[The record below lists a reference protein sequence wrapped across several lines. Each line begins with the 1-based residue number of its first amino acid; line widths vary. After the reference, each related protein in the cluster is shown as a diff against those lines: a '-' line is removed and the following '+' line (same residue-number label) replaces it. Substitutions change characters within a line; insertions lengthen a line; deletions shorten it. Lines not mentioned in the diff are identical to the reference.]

1 MGYVVVSR
9 CHSRAYAEM
18 ADILASA
25 MNPWGFS
32 LFVFGLAVLIT
43 TLLVPLVRDLGLRF
57 GLTDRPD
64 PRKQHKTLVVRIGG
78 IAMVLG
84 FTMALSVIWAYG
96 AFGVLPRNQ
105 ETLIWTAIGGSLAFF
120 CIGLADDLLSLPPL
134 PRLSVQ
140 FLVAT
145 VAWEAGIRITAIN
158 LQPGGQ
164 VLQFSTGFSLMVT
177 VLWLVGITNAI
188 NWIDGLDGL
197 AAGVGSIAAVGL
209 TVVTFYV
216 NDQVALAPTLL
227 AAALAGTCLG
237 FLRHNLNPAQI
248 FMGDGG
254 SYFLGFSLGSIS
266 IIGPAKEF
274 TGVSLLLPLLILFLP
289 LADMSAVV
297 LGRLRSGYSPFHP
310 DRRHL
315 HHRLLRAGFSHRHT
329 VFLIYAITQWLA
341 CLALV
346 VANVGNRFLWLS
358 LATALLIW
366 LLLRSGQKQAAPQG
380 HGEGSG
386 DRVAVN
392 GDNPPLQE
400 QGHGITQ
407 ESHPQPPLQRHL
419 PLVSPATTGGPPPPT
434 KPAATFVSHHNTT
447 HEP

>member
-1 MGYVVVSR
+1 
-9 CHSRAYAEM
+9 M
-18 ADILASA
+18 ADILTSA
-25 MNPWGFS
+25 MSPWGFS
-32 LFVFGLAVLIT
+32 LLVFGLAVLIT
-43 TLLVPLVRDLGLRF
+43 TLLVPLVRGLGLRF

-64 PRKQHKTLVVRIGG
+64 PRKQHKTPVVRIGG
-78 IAMVLG
+78 IGMVLG
-84 FTMALSVIWAYG
+84 FTMALSVTWACG
-96 AFGVLPRNQ
+96 AFGVLPRTQ
-105 ETLIWTAIGGSLAFF
+105 ETLIWATIGGSLAFF
-120 CIGLADDLLSLPPL
+120 CIGLADDLLLLPPL

-145 VAWEAGIRITAIN
+145 VAWEAGIRVTAIN

-297 LGRLRSGYSPFHP
+297 LGRLRAGYSPFYP

-329 VFLIYAITQWLA
+329 VFLIYAIAQWLA

-366 LLLRSGQKQAAPQG
+366 LLLRSGQRQGVPQG
-380 HGEGSG
+380 HGERSG
-386 DRVAVN
+386 DGVAVN
-392 GDNPPLQE
+392 GDEPPPQAG

-407 ESHPQPPLQRHL
+407 DSHLPPPLQHPL
-419 PLVSPATTGGPPPPT
+419 PLASPDTTNGPPPAR
-434 KPAATFVSHHNTT
+434 PAATFVSHHNTT

>member
-1 MGYVVVSR
+1 MVTPSTV
-9 CHSRAYAEM
+9 
-18 ADILASA
+18 
-25 MNPWGFS
+25 NPWSFS
-32 LFVFGLAVLIT
+32 LLVFGLSVLIT
-43 TLLVPLVRDLGLRF
+43 TLLAPLVRGMGLRF

-64 PRKQHKTLVVRIGG
+64 IRKQHRTPIVRIGG

-84 FTMALSVIWAYG
+84 FTLALAVAWACG

-105 ETLIWTAIGGSLAFF
+105 ETLIWAAIWGSLAFF

-134 PRLSVQ
+134 PRLSMQ

-145 VAWEAGIRITAIN
+145 VVWEAGIRITAVN
-158 LQPGGQ
+158 LHLGGQ
-164 VLQFSTGFSLMVT
+164 ALQFSTGFSLLAT
-177 VLWLVGITNAI
+177 VLWLAGITNAI

-197 AAGVGSIAAVGL
+197 AAGVGGIAAVGL

-254 SYFLGFSLGSIS
+254 SYFLGFALASIS

-274 TGVSLLLPLLILFLP
+274 TGVSLLLPLMILFLP

-297 LGRLRSGYSPFHP
+297 MGRLRAGYSPFYP

-329 VFLIYAITQWLA
+329 VFLIYAVTQWLA

-366 LLLRSGQKQAAPQG
+366 LSLRSGQTQTATRSRDDDDSKDQ
-380 HGEGSG
+380 
-386 DRVAVN
+386 VATHDAVA
-392 GDNPPLQE
+392 
-400 QGHGITQ
+400 
-407 ESHPQPPLQRHL
+407 QPAKT
-419 PLVSPATTGGPPPPT
+419 LVS
-434 KPAATFVSHHNTT
+434 HRNTA
-447 HEP
+447 HDP

>member
-1 MGYVVVSR
+1 
-9 CHSRAYAEM
+9 M
-18 ADILASA
+18 ADILTSA
-25 MNPWGFS
+25 ANPWS
-32 LFVFGLAVLIT
+32 LSLLAFGLSVLIT
-43 TLLVPLVRDLGLRF
+43 TLLVPLVQSVGLRF

-64 PRKQHKTLVVRIGG
+64 TRKQHKTPVVRIGG

-84 FTMALSVIWAYG
+84 FALALAVTWACG
-96 AFGVLPRNQ
+96 AFGVLPKNQ
-105 ETLIWTAIGGSLAFF
+105 ETLIWAAIWGSLAFF

-145 VAWEAGIRITAIN
+145 VVWEAGIRITAIN
-158 LQPGGQ
+158 LHLGDQ
-164 VLQFSTGFSLMVT
+164 VLQFSTGFSLLVT
-177 VLWLVGITNAI
+177 VLWMVGITNAI

-197 AAGVGSIAAVGL
+197 AAGVGGIAAVGL

-227 AAALAGTCLG
+227 AATLAGTCLG

-254 SYFLGFSLGSIS
+254 SYFLGFALASIS

-274 TGVSLLLPLLILFLP
+274 TGVSLLLPLMILFLP

-297 LGRLRSGYSPFHP
+297 ASRLQSGYSPFYP

-329 VFLIYAITQWLA
+329 VFLIYAVTQWLA

-366 LLLRSGQKQAAPQG
+366 LLLRSGQKQVMPHS
-380 HGEGSG
+380 HGEGSR
-386 DRVAVN
+386 DQTVVN
-392 GDNPPLQE
+392 AADDLPPQQTE
-400 QGHGITQ
+400 QGHATDQ
-407 ESHPQPPLQRHL
+407 DAHPQPPLQHDL
-419 PLVSPATTGGPPPPT
+419 PLVSPAVTNRPSV
-434 KPAATFVSHHNTT
+434 KPAKTLMLHRNAAHG
-447 HEP
+447 P

>member
-1 MGYVVVSR
+1 MSSFSVVSPV
-9 CHSRAYAEM
+9 S
-18 ADILASA
+18 IVSTSA
-25 MNPWGFS
+25 ANPWSFS
-32 LFVFGLAVLIT
+32 LLVFGLSVLIT
-43 TLLVPLVRDLGLRF
+43 TLLAPLVRGVGLRL
-57 GLTDRPD
+57 GLTDQPD
-64 PRKQHKTLVVRIGG
+64 TRKQHKTPVVRIGG

-84 FTMALSVIWAYG
+84 FTLALAVTWACG

-105 ETLIWTAIGGSLAFF
+105 ETLIWAAIWGSLAFF

-134 PRLSVQ
+134 PRLSMQ

-145 VAWEAGIRITAIN
+145 VAWEAGIRITAVN
-158 LQPGGQ
+158 LHLGGH
-164 VLQFSTGFSLMVT
+164 VLQFSAGFSLLVT
-177 VLWLVGITNAI
+177 VLWLAGITNAI

-197 AAGVGSIAAVGL
+197 AAGVGGIAAMGL

-254 SYFLGFSLGSIS
+254 SYFLGFALASIS

-274 TGVSLLLPLLILFLP
+274 TGVSLLLPLMILFLP
-289 LADMSAVV
+289 LADMSAVMM
-297 LGRLRSGYSPFHP
+297 GRVRAGCSPFYP

-329 VFLIYAITQWLA
+329 VFLIYAVTQWLA

-358 LATALLIW
+358 LATALLVW
-366 LLLRSGQKQAAPQG
+366 LLLRSGQTQAAPRSR
-380 HGEGSG
+380 GEDSR
-386 DRVAVN
+386 DRVAA
-392 GDNPPLQE
+392 
-400 QGHGITQ
+400 HGAVGQSAKT
-407 ESHPQPPLQRHL
+407 
-419 PLVSPATTGGPPPPT
+419 LVSQRNPAHGP
-434 KPAATFVSHHNTT
+434 
-447 HEP
+447 

>member
-1 MGYVVVSR
+1 MSGIFTSV
-9 CHSRAYAEM
+9 A
-18 ADILASA
+18 I
-25 MNPWGFS
+25 PWGFS
-32 LFVFGLAVLIT
+32 LFVFGLSVLIT
-43 TLLVPLVRDLGLRF
+43 TLLVPVVRGLGLRF
-57 GLTDRPD
+57 GLTDQPD
-64 PRKQHKTLVVRIGG
+64 TRKQHKTPVVRIGG

-84 FTMALSVIWAYG
+84 FALALAVAWSCG

-105 ETLIWTAIGGSLAFF
+105 ETLIWAAIWGSLAFF

-134 PRLSVQ
+134 PRLSMQ

-145 VAWEAGIRITAIN
+145 AVWEAGIRITAIN
-158 LQPGGQ
+158 LHLGGQ
-164 VLQFSTGFSLMVT
+164 VLQFSTGFSLLVT
-177 VLWLVGITNAI
+177 VLWLAGITNAI

-197 AAGVGSIAAVGL
+197 AAGVGGIAAVGL

-216 NDQVALAPTLL
+216 NDQAALAPTLL

-237 FLRHNLNPAQI
+237 FLRHNLNPAQV

-254 SYFLGFSLGSIS
+254 SYFLGFALASIS

-274 TGVSLLLPLLILFLP
+274 TGVSLLLPLMILLLP

-297 LGRLRSGYSPFHP
+297 MGRLRSGCSPFYP

-329 VFLIYAITQWLA
+329 VFLIYAVTQWLA

-366 LLLRSGQKQAAPQG
+366 LLLRSGQKQVVPRS
-380 HGEGSG
+380 HGEGSR
-386 DRVAVN
+386 DRMAVN
-392 GDNPPLQE
+392 AVDDPPPQAE
-400 QGHGITQ
+400 QGRCTAQDVSASHRNAAHG
-407 ESHPQPPLQRHL
+407 S
-419 PLVSPATTGGPPPPT
+419 
-434 KPAATFVSHHNTT
+434 
-447 HEP
+447 

>member
-1 MGYVVVSR
+1 M
-9 CHSRAYAEM
+9 AAETGGV
-18 ADILASA
+18 LAKVAS
-25 MNPWGFS
+25 PWSFS
-32 LFVFGLAVLIT
+32 LLVFGLAMLIT
-43 TLLVPLVRDLGLRF
+43 TWLVPLVRCVGLRF
-57 GLTDRPD
+57 GFTDQPD
-64 PRKQHKTLVVRIGG
+64 TRKQHRTPVVRIGG

-84 FTMALSVIWAYG
+84 FTLALAVIWACG

-105 ETLIWTAIGGSLAFF
+105 EMLIWAAIGGSLAFF
-120 CIGLADDLLSLPPL
+120 CIGLADDLFSFPPL
-134 PRLSVQ
+134 PRLSMQ

-145 VAWEAGIRITAIN
+145 VAWEAGIRITAVH
-158 LQPGGQ
+158 LHLGGQ
-164 VLQFSTGFSLMVT
+164 ALQFSTGFSLLVT
-177 VLWLVGITNAI
+177 MLWLVGITNAI

-197 AAGVGSIAAVGL
+197 AAGVGGIAAVGL

-227 AAALAGTCLG
+227 AVALAGACLG

-254 SYFLGFSLGSIS
+254 SYFLGFALATIS

-274 TGVSLLLPLLILFLP
+274 TGVSLLLPLMILLLP

-297 LGRLRSGYSPFHP
+297 MGRLRSGYSPFHP

-329 VFLIYAITQWLA
+329 VFLIYAVTQWLV

-358 LATALLIW
+358 LATALLVW
-366 LLLRSGQKQAAPQG
+366 LLLRSGRKRAAALSQ
-380 HGEGSG
+380 
-386 DRVAVN
+386 RN
-392 GDNPPLQE
+392 
-400 QGHGITQ
+400 
-407 ESHPQPPLQRHL
+407 ESH
-419 PLVSPATTGGPPPPT
+419 G
-434 KPAATFVSHHNTT
+434 N
-447 HEP
+447 

>member
-1 MGYVVVSR
+1 MVPT
-9 CHSRAYAEM
+9 
-18 ADILASA
+18 SA
-25 MNPWGFS
+25 ANTWSFS
-32 LFVFGLAVLIT
+32 LLAFGLAVLIT
-43 TLLVPLVRDLGLRF
+43 TLLAPLVRGVGLRL

-64 PRKQHKTLVVRIGG
+64 TRKQHKTPVVRIGG

-84 FTMALSVIWAYG
+84 FTLALAVAWACG

-105 ETLIWTAIGGSLAFF
+105 ETLIWAAIWGSLAFF

-134 PRLSVQ
+134 PRLSMQ

-145 VAWEAGIRITAIN
+145 VVWEAGIRITAVN
-158 LQPGGQ
+158 LHLGGQ
-164 VLQFSTGFSLMVT
+164 VLQFSAGFSLLVT
-177 VLWLVGITNAI
+177 VLWLAGITNAI

-197 AAGVGSIAAVGL
+197 AAGVGGIAAVGL

-254 SYFLGFSLGSIS
+254 SYFLGFALAAIS

-274 TGVSLLLPLLILFLP
+274 TGVSLLLPLMILFLP
-289 LADMSAVV
+289 LADMSAVMM
-297 LGRLRSGYSPFHP
+297 GRLRSGRSPFHP

-329 VFLIYAITQWLA
+329 VFLIYAVTQWLA

-366 LLLRSGQKQAAPQG
+366 LLLRSGQTQAAPRRS
-380 HGEGSG
+380 HGENVHHQAAVSG
-386 DRVAVN
+386 T
-392 GDNPPLQE
+392 DNPPPLQAE
-400 QGHGITQ
+400 EGHPADQ
-407 ESHPQPPLQRHL
+407 DDHPQPPLQQDL
-419 PLVSPATTGGPPPPT
+419 PLASPALANHPSVQPARKTPALHRNSTHGP
-434 KPAATFVSHHNTT
+434 
-447 HEP
+447 

>member
-1 MGYVVVSR
+1 MVP
-9 CHSRAYAEM
+9 
-18 ADILASA
+18 ASTA
-25 MNPWGFS
+25 NPWSFS
-32 LFVFGLAVLIT
+32 LLVFSLSVLIT
-43 TLLVPLVRDLGLRF
+43 TLLAPLVRGVGLRF
-57 GLTDRPD
+57 DLTDRPD
-64 PRKQHKTLVVRIGG
+64 TRKQHKTPVVRIGG

-84 FTMALSVIWAYG
+84 FSLALAVTWACG
-96 AFGVLPRNQ
+96 AFGVLPRTQ
-105 ETLIWTAIGGSLAFF
+105 ETLIWAAIWGSLAFF

-134 PRLSVQ
+134 PRLSMQ
-140 FLVAT
+140 FVVAT

-158 LQPGGQ
+158 LHFGDHA
-164 VLQFSTGFSLMVT
+164 LQFSTGFSLLVT

-197 AAGVGSIAAVGL
+197 AAGVGGIAAVGL

-227 AAALAGTCLG
+227 AAALAGACLG

-254 SYFLGFSLGSIS
+254 SYFLGFALASIS

-297 LGRLRSGYSPFHP
+297 MGRLRSGISPFYP

-315 HHRLLRAGFSHRHT
+315 HHRLLRAGFSYRNT
-329 VFLIYAITQWLA
+329 VFLIYAVTQWLA

-346 VANVGNRFLWLS
+346 VVNVGNRFLWLS

-366 LLLRSGQKQAAPQG
+366 LLLRSGQSQAADPPSQTKPGRSAAQKTTPLLPQDG
-380 HGEGSG
+380 
-386 DRVAVN
+386 
-392 GDNPPLQE
+392 PL
-400 QGHGITQ
+400 
-407 ESHPQPPLQRHL
+407 
-419 PLVSPATTGGPPPPT
+419 PPPAVT
-434 KPAATFVSHHNTT
+434 TRTLTNNSAETCASHRNGAHG
-447 HEP
+447 P